1 LISPLRM
8 LVNPFESFS
17 DYGLSIPSGT
27 LPPMTIHEHWW
38 MLYHE
43 TAPQPED
50 EQQPRPHL

>member
-1 LISPLRM
+1 MIKL
-8 LVNPFESFS
+8 S
-17 DYGLSIPSGT
+17 DLKKIICRNYRLSIPSGT
-27 LPPMTIHEHWW
+27 LPPITIHEHWW